1 MFLLVWLK
9 TLSTQYSSPSIAYTC
24 GQTYPWNYA
33 GSTSSED
40 AAKLLQCNIQPA
52 ECTDEVRLET
62 VLLVYRS
69 LRCCFPQSTNTH
81 ALIQNYYMT
90 EIGPFFYNYGYL
102 ASAWGATYSQYAVQ
116 IGDDSPVYSQTPISY
131 SSDGAILTSPEATGP
146 SPSFVKLM
154 SRISSGNKA
163 AGPDSSKVAVVG
175 ADSGDANLP
184 DEVDNLFNYLTNM
197 LDNAEQ
203 GISSN
208 LMKFSSES
216 ELESYVTDDDY
227 DDPSKFS
234 EKISFAIV
242 LNKVDDDNHQYDY
255 TIRTNYTYPWE
266 QR

>member
-1 MFLLVWLK
+1 
-9 TLSTQYSSPSIAYTC
+9 
-24 GQTYPWNYA
+24 
-33 GSTSSED
+33 
-40 AAKLLQCNIQPA
+40 
-52 ECTDEVRLET
+52 
-62 VLLVYRS
+62 
-69 LRCCFPQSTNTH
+69 
-81 ALIQNYYMT
+81 
-90 EIGPFFYNYGYL
+90 
-102 ASAWGATYSQYAVQ
+102 
-116 IGDDSPVYSQTPISY
+116 
-131 SSDGAILTSPEATGP
+131 
-146 SPSFVKLM
+146 
-154 SRISSGNKA
+154 
-163 AGPDSSKVAVVG
+163 
-175 ADSGDANLP
+175 
-184 DEVDNLFNYLTNM
+184 M